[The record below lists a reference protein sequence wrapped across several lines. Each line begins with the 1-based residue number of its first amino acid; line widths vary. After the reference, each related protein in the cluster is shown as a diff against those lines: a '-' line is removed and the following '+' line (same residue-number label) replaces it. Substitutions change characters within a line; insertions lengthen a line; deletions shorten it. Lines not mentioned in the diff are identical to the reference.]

1 MRQYQSSV
9 RVVLV
14 RQHRSSGETV
24 SEFGSSTAASEFGS
38 SEIVSES
45 GSGTAASEF
54 GSGGS
59 GAVASKVGS
68 HSVAASQHQISSGSL
83 KAGTTAQI
91 RHGFAW
97 LPPDPF
103 C

>member
-1 MRQYQSSV
+1 M
-9 RVVLV
+9 
-14 RQHRSSGETV
+14 
-24 SEFGSSTAASEFGS
+24 AASEFDS

-45 GSGTAASEF
+45 GSGMAASEF

-59 GAVASKVGS
+59 GAVASEVGS
-68 HSVAASQHQISSGSL
+68 HSVTASQHQFSSGSL
-83 KAGTTAQI
+83 RAGTTAQI
-91 RHGFAW
+91 RYGFAR